1 MSLRVSKKVLRRAKE
16 IVADTAETLNNV
28 LDNLEQSRPLPVV
41 TFDYPRHG
49 LGTHTTRFVRVTE
62 MDGTHLRGLEIHD
75 EFDEEP
81 GRPKTYLIE
90 KIRGGGDVRLL
101 HLAPETE

>member
-1 MSLRVSKKVLRRAKE
+1 MSLRNHQKVVRRAKE
-16 IVADTAETLNNV
+16 IVNDAAEILNNV
-28 LDNLEQSRPLPVV
+28 LDNFKQPLPVV
-41 TFDYPRHG
+41 TFEYPVHG
-49 LGTHTTRFVRVTE
+49 RGTFTTRFVRVTE
-62 MDGTHLRGLEIHD
+62 MTDTHLRGLEIHD

-81 GRPKTYLIE
+81 GRPKTFLIE